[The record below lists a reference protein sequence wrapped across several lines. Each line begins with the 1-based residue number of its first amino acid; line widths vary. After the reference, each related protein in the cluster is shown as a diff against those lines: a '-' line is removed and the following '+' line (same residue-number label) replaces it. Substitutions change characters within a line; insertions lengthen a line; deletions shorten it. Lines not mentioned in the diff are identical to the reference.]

1 MSVFRKWGIGGI
13 EGGRRGMGEARGRE
27 LRGSDV
33 RWSAGEIHLPHTLN
47 EEAIAVEFSECQQV
61 SCPPAKRRMNFPL
74 LPCPH
79 PLQISQPLTTP
90 PNISSIPMYPK

>member
-1 MSVFRKWGIGGI
+1 MGAGQQREIQEAKWSGGQ
-13 EGGRRGMGEARGRE
+13 
-27 LRGSDV
+27 
-33 RWSAGEIHLPHTLN
+33 IHLRQTLN
-47 EEAIAVEFSECQQV
+47 EEAIADEFSECQQV

>member
-1 MSVFRKWGIGGI
+1 MFFSRNLQDL
-13 EGGRRGMGEARGRE
+13 EGMGAGQQREIQEAK
-27 LRGSDV
+27 
-33 RWSAGEIHLPHTLN
+33 WSGGQIHLRQTLN
-47 EEAIAVEFSECQQV
+47 EEAIADEFSECQQV

-90 PNISSIPMYPK
+90 PNISSIPMYPQ